1 MRQVSGPRAD
11 SEPIL
16 KAHIPAVRTVRLY
29 RQLTIGENVPSER
42 SSPGDMGRLQTLSRT
57 GQAPLVCGELRG
69 SLGSSPLHS
78 PRRAWPTSRSPS
90 EAPGPCPGLS
100 LNPPTSGPQ
109 LGVVLVSFQGVM
121 RTWGPRPGIW

>member
-42 SSPGDMGRLQTLSRT
+42 SSPGDMGRL
-57 GQAPLVCGELRG
+57 
-69 SLGSSPLHS
+69 
-78 PRRAWPTSRSPS
+78 
-90 EAPGPCPGLS
+90 
-100 LNPPTSGPQ
+100 
-109 LGVVLVSFQGVM
+109 
-121 RTWGPRPGIW
+121 